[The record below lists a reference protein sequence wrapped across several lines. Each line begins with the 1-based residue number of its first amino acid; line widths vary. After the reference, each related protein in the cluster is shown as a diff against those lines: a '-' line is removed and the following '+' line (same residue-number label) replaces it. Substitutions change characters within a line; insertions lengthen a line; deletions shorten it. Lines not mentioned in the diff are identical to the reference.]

1 MSQDQQHP
9 GNFPPKDN
17 GASNNPKGKGKAA
30 EGEGSG
36 SMVDR
41 IQASGRLALNA
52 FGTGPDLTGQ
62 QPAGKG
68 SSGTSSIDRVSSGAG
83 EASSHR
89 LRSAAPGESL
99 RSQAHSDSTASAQ
112 AFNDF
117 VSADSTLEVEDL
129 VHPHHLQHQN
139 LHDTFPSRGAA
150 VAEQERLDGA
160 AVVSLLDG
168 PSDELDAVLLG
179 AEDPEAEDDA
189 LTPEAAAKLREALF
203 PASSSSSGPRWDDLL
218 NFNPNFLTEP
228 GPLAEA
234 EMQLHLGTTDS
245 AEARSNWLQ
254 LWGNVLTGYTD
265 HVWGDLEPLAA
276 EARRE
281 IEQLKA
287 RDPEVP
293 GPPPETKALDRLRQ
307 ILGHVR
313 GF

>member
-1 MSQDQQHP
+1 MSQNQQPP
-9 GNFPPKDN
+9 GDIPPK
-17 GASNNPKGKGKAA
+17 GSEASSTSKGKEKDTSA
-30 EGEGSG
+30 EDTGSIL
-36 SMVDR
+36 DR
-41 IQASGRLALNA
+41 LQASGRLALNA

-68 SSGTSSIDRVSSGAG
+68 SSGGSSIERVSSGAG

-89 LRSAAPGESL
+89 LRSAAPGETL
-99 RSQAHSDSTASAQ
+99 RSQAHLASGASAQ
-112 AFNDF
+112 AFDDF
-117 VSADSTLEVEDL
+117 VGADSVLDTEDL
-129 VHPHHLQHQN
+129 GRHHYHPPQSQQ
-139 LHDTFPSRGAA
+139 TQPKGQA

-160 AVVSLLDG
+160 AVVNLLDD
-168 PSDELDAVLLG
+168 PSGELDAVLLG
-179 AEDPEAEDDA
+179 AEDPDAEDDG
-189 LTPEAAAKLREALF
+189 LTQEAAAKLREALF
-203 PASSSSSGPRWDDLL
+203 PANSASSGSRWDDLL
-218 NFNPNFLTEP
+218 NFNPEFLTQP
-228 GPLAEA
+228 GAEAEA
-234 EMQLHLGTTDS
+234 EMRLHLGTTDT

-281 IEQLKA
+281 VEELKA

-307 ILGHVR
+307 ILSHVR